1 MLRHKVFYSS
11 LYNTGLHNE
20 MKVCKL
26 VLATQITEHIHSLYP
41 NIHEHSV
48 GIFTSSSSQKCYI
61 RQLWLYVIPE
71 HQCYKHRAVLSSSSC
86 SPALSWLGTWW
97 SATVWSNMLWWRQVS
112 VKTWDQQ
119 SVFMLFWPA
128 WFHPFP
134 FPVTKPYPEA
144 AINQEG
150 LAWLFFHLDGWK
162 MVSKFAAFYPKH
174 PLSSPMMTTV
184 FLPRISATKPEK
196 MTVKKNKQT

>member
-1 MLRHKVFYSS
+1 MNTRSASSHHHLHKSATSVNFDCMWSPS
-11 LYNTGLHNE
+11 INVINTE
-20 MKVCKL
+20 
-26 VLATQITEHIHSLYP
+26 
-41 NIHEHSV
+41 
-48 GIFTSSSSQKCYI
+48 
-61 RQLWLYVIPE
+61 
-71 HQCYKHRAVLSSSSC
+71 LSSPR
-86 SPALSWLGTWW
+86 PAVVLP
-97 SATVWSNMLWWRQVS
+97 SAGSEHGGAWTAWSNMLWWRQVS